1 MKIDKEKL
9 LDELSALIEAV
20 GKLGTPG
27 VEDKKQKDKKNGQAD
42 K

>member
-1 MKIDKEKL
+1 MEIDKKTF

-27 VEDKKQKDKKNGQAD
+27 VEDKRQKDKKNGQAG